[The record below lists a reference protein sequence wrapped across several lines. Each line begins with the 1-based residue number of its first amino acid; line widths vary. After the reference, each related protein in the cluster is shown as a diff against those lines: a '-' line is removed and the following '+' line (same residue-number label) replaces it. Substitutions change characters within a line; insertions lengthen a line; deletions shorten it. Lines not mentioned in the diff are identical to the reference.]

1 MEYLYQNL
9 ITEYLLSLQI
19 PELHILPHGDKIPKK
34 NISVPPYGKGKPLS
48 NNPEATCIKTTQ
60 NAANALKLVI

>member
-34 NISVPPYGKGKPLS
+34 TFLPPPCGKGIPLS
-48 NNPEATCIKTTQ
+48 NKPEATCIKTTQ